1 MRKNNKVDIDILV
14 DIAMRCNLNKL
25 FLELLTLKQSSE
37 LYEFDN

>member
-14 DIAMRCNLNKL
+14 DIAMRCNSDEL
-25 FLELLTLKQSSE
+25 FLEFLTLKQSSE

>member
-14 DIAMRCNLNKL
+14 DIAMRCNSSKL